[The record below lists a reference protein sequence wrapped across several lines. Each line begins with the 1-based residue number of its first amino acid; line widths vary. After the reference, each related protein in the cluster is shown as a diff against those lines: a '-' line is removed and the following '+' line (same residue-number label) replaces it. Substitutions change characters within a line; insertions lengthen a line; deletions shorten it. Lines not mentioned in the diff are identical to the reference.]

1 MIEVREIKSCDDF
14 KSFIEMREEN
24 LHIIKLGAEWCGPCR
39 QLSGFIKN
47 LDETKTNSTLFAEV
61 DIEEDGLDEIISE
74 YKVRS
79 IPVTLF
85 IKNNELL
92 EKKVGLI
99 NTVDLYNMIEQYK

>member
-14 KSFIEMREEN
+14 KSFIEMSEEN

-47 LDETKTNSTLFAEV
+47 LDETKTSSTLFAEV

-99 NTVDLYNMIEQYK
+99 NPVDLYNMIEQYK